1 MTKRPDPGVIVRRPR
16 LLRAT
21 LVIVLFAS
29 ASVALEA
36 QRPDPL
42 GQLVTEALRT
52 NLGLEGER
60 LAERRAT
67 AEVREARGL
76 FFPSLGLQ
84 SRYSRLGGVPNIG
97 DLINPAYATLN
108 QLTGT
113 SRFPTNINF
122 TLPQAHESRLEL
134 VQPVFNLGIVA
145 NYAVARARADGQRIQ
160 LAAAARQLA
169 ADVQVAYLQE
179 ASARRAVEI
188 YDATQV
194 LVRENER
201 VAERLLAAGSATPEA
216 VFRARAERADV
227 EQQLAEAREQQLAAG
242 RALNRIVRRPLD
254 APVEAVPDSV
264 FERLPLDITA
274 DSAVARALA
283 AREELRQADAGV
295 RTAQASG
302 RAATAAFFP
311 SVSVAL
317 DYGFQG
323 PDIAF
328 RSSNDFWLASVVV
341 SWNLF
346 NGGRDAARASEAGYE
361 ADRARTQRQDLAD
374 RIALQVRTAHEA
386 AAVARSAITTADARL
401 EAARRTF
408 ELVRRRYE
416 EGVAS
421 PIEFVDARTAY
432 TSAQLNRV
440 LTAYRY
446 AMRWVELERAA
457 ALREVPQ

>member
-1 MTKRPDPGVIVRRPR
+1 M
-16 LLRAT
+16 
-21 LVIVLFAS
+21 
-29 ASVALEA
+29 
-36 QRPDPL
+36 
-42 GQLVTEALRT
+42 
-52 NLGLEGER
+52 
-60 LAERRAT
+60 
-67 AEVREARGL
+67 
-76 FFPSLGLQ
+76 
-84 SRYSRLGGVPNIG
+84 
-97 DLINPAYATLN
+97 
-108 QLTGT
+108 
-113 SRFPTNINF
+113 
-122 TLPQAHESRLEL
+122 
-134 VQPVFNLGIVA
+134 QPVFNLGIVA
-145 NYAVARARADGQRIQ
+145 NYAVARARADGQRMQ

-227 EQQLAEAREQQLAAG
+227 EQQLAEAREQQLAAA

-295 RTAQASG
+295 RAAQASG

-408 ELVRRRYE
+408 DLVRRRYE

>member
-1 MTKRPDPGVIVRRPR
+1 MAP
-16 LLRAT
+16 
-21 LVIVLFAS
+21 
-29 ASVALEA
+29 VALQA

-42 GQLVTEALRT
+42 GQLVAEALRT
-52 NLGLEGER
+52 NLGLEGEG

-122 TLPQAHESRLEL
+122 TLPQRHESRLEL
-134 VQPVFNLGIVA
+134 VQPIFNPGILA
-145 NYAVARARADGQRIQ
+145 NYSV
-160 LAAAARQLA
+160 
-169 ADVQVAYLQE
+169 
-179 ASARRAVEI
+179 
-188 YDATQV
+188 
-194 LVRENER
+194 
-201 VAERLLAAGSATPEA
+201 
-216 VFRARAERADV
+216 
-227 EQQLAEAREQQLAAG
+227 AEARERRLAAS

-254 APVEAVPDSV
+254 APVEVVPDSV
-264 FERLPLDITA
+264 FDRLPLDITA
-274 DSAVARALA
+274 DSGVARALA
-283 AREELRQADAGV
+283 EREELRQVEAGV
-295 RTAQASG
+295 HAAQAAG
-302 RAATAAFFP
+302 RAATAAFLP

-323 PDIAF
+323 PDVAF

-346 NGGRDAARASEAGYE
+346 NGGRDAARRSEAGYE
-361 ADRARTQRQDLAD
+361 ADRARTQRQDVAD

-386 AAVARSAITTADARL
+386 AAVARSAIATADVRL

-408 ELVRRRYE
+408 ELGRRRYE

-446 AMRWVELERAA
+446 AIRWVELERAA
-457 ALREVPQ
+457 ALREIAF

>member
-1 MTKRPDPGVIVRRPR
+1 MTMLASRRIRPTSPELVMSMLDDTHAAWRRALLGSGLLACVR
-16 LLRAT
+16 
-21 LVIVLFAS
+21 FAG
-29 ASVALEA
+29 APAALEA

-42 GQLVTEALRT
+42 GHVVTEALRT

-60 LAERRAT
+60 LAERRVA

-145 NYAVARARADGQRIQ
+145 NYAVAHARAI
-160 LAAAARQLA
+160 
-169 ADVQVAYLQE
+169 
-179 ASARRAVEI
+179 
-188 YDATQV
+188 
-194 LVRENER
+194 
-201 VAERLLAAGSATPEA
+201 
-216 VFRARAERADV
+216 
-227 EQQLAEAREQQLAAG
+227 
-242 RALNRIVRRPLD
+242 
-254 APVEAVPDSV
+254 
-264 FERLPLDITA
+264 
-274 DSAVARALA
+274 A

-295 RTAQASG
+295 RAAQASG

-440 LTAYRY
+440 VTAYRY

>member
-1 MTKRPDPGVIVRRPR
+1 MVVRSIAK
-16 LLRAT
+16 LSSA
-21 LVIVLFAS
+21 VLACVFLTDAPPVL
-29 ASVALEA
+29 AA

-60 LAERRAT
+60 LAERRVA

-113 SRFPTNINF
+113 NRFPTNINF
-122 TLPQAHESRLEL
+122 TLPQRHESRLEL
-134 VQPVFNLGIVA
+134 VQPLFNAGILA
-145 NYAVARARADGQRIQ
+145 NYAVARARADGQRMQ

-179 ASARRAVEI
+179 GTARRAVEI
-188 YDATQV
+188 YEATLL
-194 LVRENER
+194 LVQENER
-201 VAERLLAAGSATPEA
+201 VAERLLGAGSATPEA

-254 APVEAVPDSV
+254 APVEAVPDSA
-264 FERLPLDITA
+264 FERLPLDITG

-302 RAATAAFFP
+302 RA
-311 SVSVAL
+311 
-317 DYGFQG
+317 
-323 PDIAF
+323 
-328 RSSNDFWLASVVV
+328 
-341 SWNLF
+341 
-346 NGGRDAARASEAGYE
+346 
-361 ADRARTQRQDLAD
+361 
-374 RIALQVRTAHEA
+374 VRTPA
-386 AAVARSAITTADARL
+386 
-401 EAARRTF
+401 
-408 ELVRRRYE
+408 
-416 EGVAS
+416 
-421 PIEFVDARTAY
+421 
-432 TSAQLNRV
+432 
-440 LTAYRY
+440 
-446 AMRWVELERAA
+446 
-457 ALREVPQ
+457 

>member
-1 MTKRPDPGVIVRRPR
+1 M
-16 LLRAT
+16 LRAT
-21 LVIVLFAS
+21 LVSVLLAS
-29 ASVALEA
+29 APVALEA

-42 GQLVTEALRT
+42 GQLVAEALRT
-52 NLGLEGER
+52 DLGLGGER
-60 LAERRAT
+60 LAERRTA

-76 FFPSLGLQ
+76 FLPSLGLQ

-145 NYAVARARADGQRIQ
+145 NYAVARARADGQRMQ
-160 LAAAARQLA
+160 LAAAALQLA

-227 EQQLAEAREQQLAAG
+227 EQQLAEAREQQLAAA
-242 RALNRIVRRPLD
+242 RTLNRIVRRPLD
-254 APVEAVPDSV
+254 TTVEMIPDSV
-264 FERLPLDITA
+264 FDQLPLDITV
-274 DSAVARALA
+274 DSAVARA
-283 AREELRQADAGV
+283 
-295 RTAQASG
+295 
-302 RAATAAFFP
+302 
-311 SVSVAL
+311 
-317 DYGFQG
+317 
-323 PDIAF
+323 
-328 RSSNDFWLASVVV
+328 
-341 SWNLF
+341 
-346 NGGRDAARASEAGYE
+346 
-361 ADRARTQRQDLAD
+361 
-374 RIALQVRTAHEA
+374 
-386 AAVARSAITTADARL
+386 AITTADARL

-440 LTAYRY
+440 VTAYRY

>member
-1 MTKRPDPGVIVRRPR
+1 M
-16 LLRAT
+16 LRAT
-21 LVIVLFAS
+21 LVSVLLAS
-29 ASVALEA
+29 APLALEA

-42 GQLVTEALRT
+42 GQFVAEALRT

-60 LAERRAT
+60 LAERRT
-67 AEVREARGL
+67 AADVREARGL
-76 FFPSLGLQ
+76 FLPSLGLQ

-108 QLTGT
+108 QLTGKN
-113 SRFPTNINF
+113 RFPTNINF

-145 NYAVARARADGQRIQ
+145 NYAVARARAGGQRMQ

-169 ADVQVAYLQE
+169 AEVQVAYLQE

-227 EQQLAEAREQQLAAG
+227 EQQLAEAREQQLAAA

-254 APVEAVPDSV
+254 TPVEMIPDSV
-264 FERLPLDITA
+264 FDQLPLDITA

-283 AREELRQADAGV
+283 AREELRQAEAGV
-295 RTAQASG
+295 RAAQASG

-421 PIEFVDARTAY
+421 HIEFVDARTAY

-446 AMRWVELERAA
+446 AMRWVELERSA

>member
-1 MTKRPDPGVIVRRPR
+1 M
-16 LLRAT
+16 LRAT
-21 LVIVLFAS
+21 LVSVLLAS
-29 ASVALEA
+29 APLALEA

-42 GQLVTEALRT
+42 GQLVAEALHT

-60 LAERRAT
+60 LVERRAA

-122 TLPQAHESRLEL
+122 TLPQARESRLEL

-145 NYAVARARADGQRIQ
+145 NYAVAHARANGQRMQ
-160 LAAAARQLA
+160 LA
-169 ADVQVAYLQE
+169 
-179 ASARRAVEI
+179 
-188 YDATQV
+188 
-194 LVRENER
+194 

-227 EQQLAEAREQQLAAG
+227 EQQLAEAREQQLAAA

-264 FERLPLDITA
+264 FDQLPLDITA

-283 AREELRQADAGV
+283 AREELRQAEAGV
-295 RTAQASG
+295 RAAQASG

-421 PIEFVDARTAY
+421 HIEFVDARTAY

-446 AMRWVELERAA
+446 AIRWVELERAA
-457 ALREVPQ
+457 ALRVLSP

>member
-1 MTKRPDPGVIVRRPR
+1 VVRSIAK
-16 LLRAT
+16 LRAA
-21 LVIVLFAS
+21 VLACVFLTA
-29 ASVALEA
+29 APPVLAA

-42 GQLVTEALRT
+42 GQLVAEALRT

-60 LAERRAT
+60 LAERRVA

-113 SRFPTNINF
+113 NRFPTNINF
-122 TLPQAHESRLEL
+122 TLPQRHESRLEL
-134 VQPVFNLGIVA
+134 VQPIFNAGILA
-145 NYAVARARADGQRIQ
+145 NYSVARARAAGQGMQ
-160 LAAAARQLA
+160 LAAAARQLV

-179 ASARRAVEI
+179 ASA
-188 YDATQV
+188 Q
-194 LVRENER
+194 ENER
-201 VAERLLAAGSATPEA
+201 VAERLLGVGSATPEA
-216 VFRARAERADV
+216 VYRARAERADV
-227 EQQLAEAREQQLAAG
+227 EQQLAEARERLLAAA

-254 APVEAVPDSV
+254 APVEVVPDSV
-264 FERLPLDITA
+264 FDRLPLDITA
-274 DSAVARALA
+274 DSAVARALV
-283 AREELRQADAGV
+283 AREELRQAEAGV
-295 RTAQASG
+295 HAAEGAG
-302 RAATAAFFP
+302 RAATAAFLP

-323 PDIAF
+323 PDLAF
-328 RSSNDFWLASVVV
+328 RGSNDFWLASVVV

-346 NGGRDAARASEAGYE
+346 NGGRDAARRSVAGYE

-374 RIALQVRTAHEA
+374 RIALQVRTAYEA
-386 AAVARSAITTADARL
+386 ATVARSAISTADARL
-401 EAARRTF
+401 EASRRTF
-408 ELVRRRYE
+408 DLVRRRYE

-440 LTAYRY
+440 LTEYRY
-446 AMRWVELERAA
+446 AIRWVELERAA
-457 ALREVPQ
+457 ALREIGLAGAQE

>member
-1 MTKRPDPGVIVRRPR
+1 MVRSAKLSAAVLVYALLAGVP
-16 LLRAT
+16 T
-21 LVIVLFAS
+21 
-29 ASVALEA
+29 ALAA

-42 GQLVTEALRT
+42 GQLVAEALRT

-67 AEVREARGL
+67 AEVHEARGL
-76 FFPSLGLQ
+76 FLPSLGLQ

-113 SRFPTNINF
+113 NRFPTNINF
-122 TLPQAHESRLEL
+122 TLPQRHESRLEL
-134 VQPVFNLGIVA
+134 VQPLFNAGILA
-145 NYAVARARADGQRIQ
+145 NYAGARARADGQRMQ
-160 LAAAARQLA
+160 LAEAARQLA

-188 YDATQV
+188 HEATLV
-194 LVRENER
+194 LVQENER
-201 VAERLLAAGSATPEA
+201 VAERLLGAGSATPEA

-227 EQQLAEAREQQLAAG
+227 EQQLAEARERQLAAS

-254 APVEAVPDSV
+254 APVEVVPDSV
-264 FERLPLDITA
+264 FDHLPLDFTA

-283 AREELRQADAGV
+283 AREELRQVEAGV
-295 RTAQASG
+295 HAAQAAG
-302 RAATAAFFP
+302 RAATAAFLP

-323 PDIAF
+323 PDVAF

-346 NGGRDAARASEAGYE
+346 NGGRDAARRSEAGYE

-386 AAVARSAITTADARL
+386 ATVARSAIATADTRL
-401 EAARRTF
+401 EAAGRTF

-440 LTAYRY
+440 LTGYRY
-446 AMRWVELERAA
+446 AIRWVELERAA
-457 ALREVPQ
+457 ALRELPS

>member
-1 MTKRPDPGVIVRRPR
+1 MVVRSIAKLSSAVLACVFLTAAP
-16 LLRAT
+16 
-21 LVIVLFAS
+21 LVLA
-29 ASVALEA
+29 A

-42 GQLVTEALRT
+42 GELVTEALRT

-60 LAERRAT
+60 LAERRVA

-145 NYAVARARADGQRIQ
+145 NYAVAGARADGQRMQ

-169 ADVQVAYLQE
+169 ADVQ
-179 ASARRAVEI
+179 
-188 YDATQV
+188 
-194 LVRENER
+194 
-201 VAERLLAAGSATPEA
+201 
-216 VFRARAERADV
+216 
-227 EQQLAEAREQQLAAG
+227 QQLAEAREQQLAAA

-295 RTAQASG
+295 RAAQASG

>member
-1 MTKRPDPGVIVRRPR
+1 VVRSIAKLSSLVLACA
-16 LLRAT
+16 LLTGAP
-21 LVIVLFAS
+21 LVLA
-29 ASVALEA
+29 A

-42 GQLVTEALRT
+42 GQLVAEALRT

-60 LAERRAT
+60 LAERRVA

-113 SRFPTNINF
+113 NRFPTNINF
-122 TLPQAHESRLEL
+122 TLPQRHESRLEL
-134 VQPVFNLGIVA
+134 VQPLFNGGILA
-145 NYAVARARADGQRIQ
+145 NYAVSRARAAGQRMQ

-188 YDATQV
+188 YEATLV
-194 LVRENER
+194 LVQENER
-201 VAERLLAAGSATPEA
+201 VAERLLGAGSATPEA
-216 VFRARAERADV
+216 VYRARSERADV
-227 EQQLAEAREQQLAAG
+227 EQQLAEARERQLAAS

-254 APVEAVPDSV
+254 ALVDVVPDSV
-264 FERLPLDITA
+264 FDHLPLDITV

-283 AREELRQADAGV
+283 AREELRQVEASVDA
-295 RTAQASG
+295 AQAAG
-302 RAATAAFFP
+302 RAATAAFLP

-323 PDIAF
+323 PDVAF

-346 NGGRDAARASEAGYE
+346 NGGRDAARRSEAGYE

-401 EAARRTF
+401 DAARRTF

-421 PIEFVDARTAY
+421 PIEFVDARTVY

-446 AMRWVELERAA
+446 AIRWVELERAA
-457 ALREVPQ
+457 ALREPPFEQGARE

>member
-1 MTKRPDPGVIVRRPR
+1 MVVRSIAK
-16 LLRAT
+16 LSSGA
-21 LVIVLFAS
+21 LVCVL
-29 ASVALEA
+29 VAMAPVGLQA

-42 GQLVTEALRT
+42 GQLVAEALRT

-60 LAERRAT
+60 LAEHRAT

-122 TLPQAHESRLEL
+122 TLPQRHESRLEL
-134 VQPVFNLGIVA
+134 VQPIFNAGILA
-145 NYAVARARADGQRIQ
+145 NYSVARARADGQRMQ

-169 ADVQVAYLQE
+169 ADVQVAYLQD

-188 YDATQV
+188 YEATLV
-194 LVRENER
+194 LVQENER
-201 VAERLLAAGSATPEA
+201 VAERLLGAGSATPEA

-227 EQQLAEAREQQLAAG
+227 EQQLAEARERQLAAS

-254 APVEAVPDSV
+254 APVEVVPDSV
-264 FERLPLDITA
+264 FDHLPLDFTA

-283 AREELRQADAGV
+283 AREELRQVEAGV
-295 RTAQASG
+295 HAAQAAG
-302 RAATAAFFP
+302 RAATAAFLP

-323 PDIAF
+323 PDVAF
-328 RSSNDFWLASVVV
+328 HSSNDFWLASVVV

-346 NGGRDAARASEAGYE
+346 NGGRDAARRSEAGYE
-361 ADRARTQRQDLAD
+361 ADRAPTQRQDLAHP
-374 RIALQVRTAHEA
+374 IALPGRPAHEA
-386 AAVARSAITTADARL
+386 
-401 EAARRTF
+401 
-408 ELVRRRYE
+408 
-416 EGVAS
+416 
-421 PIEFVDARTAY
+421 P
-432 TSAQLNRV
+432 
-440 LTAYRY
+440 
-446 AMRWVELERAA
+446 
-457 ALREVPQ
+457 

>member
-1 MTKRPDPGVIVRRPR
+1 M
-16 LLRAT
+16 LRAT
-21 LVIVLFAS
+21 LVSVLLA
-29 ASVALEA
+29 AAPPVLAA

-60 LAERRAT
+60 LAERRVA

-113 SRFPTNINF
+113 NRFPTNINF
-122 TLPQAHESRLEL
+122 TLPQRHESRLEL
-134 VQPVFNLGIVA
+134 AQPLFNAGILA
-145 NYAVARARADGQRIQ
+145 NYAVARARADGQRMQ

-179 ASARRAVEI
+179 ATARRAVEI
-188 YDATQV
+188 YEATLL
-194 LVRENER
+194 LVQENER
-201 VAERLLAAGSATPEA
+201 VAERLLGAGSATPEA

-227 EQQLAEAREQQLAAG
+227 EQQLAEAR
-242 RALNRIVRRPLD
+242 
-254 APVEAVPDSV
+254 
-264 FERLPLDITA
+264 
-274 DSAVARALA
+274 ALA
-283 AREELRQADAGV
+283 AREELRQVEAGLH
-295 RTAQASG
+295 AAEGAG
-302 RAATAAFFP
+302 RAATAAFLP

-323 PDIAF
+323 PDVAF
-328 RSSNDFWLASVVV
+328 RSSNDFWLASVAV

-346 NGGRDAARASEAGYE
+346 NGGRDAARRSEAGYE
-361 ADRARTQRQDLAD
+361 ADRARTQGQDVAD

-386 AAVARSAITTADARL
+386 AVVARSAITTADTRL

-416 EGVAS
+416 EGVAN

-432 TSAQLNRV
+432 TSAQLNRL

-446 AMRWVELERAA
+446 AIRWVELERAA
-457 ALREVPQ
+457 ALREIPQ

>member
-1 MTKRPDPGVIVRRPR
+1 VRRPR

-21 LVIVLFAS
+21 LVGVLLAS
-29 ASVALEA
+29 APLALEA

-42 GQLVTEALRT
+42 GQLVAEALRT

-60 LAERRAT
+60 LAERRT
-67 AEVREARGL
+67 VAEVREARGL
-76 FFPSLGLQ
+76 FLPSLGLQ

-113 SRFPTNINF
+113 NRFPTNINF
-122 TLPQAHESRLEL
+122 TLPQSHESRFEL

-145 NYAVARARADGQRIQ
+145 NYAVARARADGQRMQ

-227 EQQLAEAREQQLAAG
+227 EQQLAEAREQQLAAA
-242 RALNRIVRRPLD
+242 RTLNRIVRRPLD
-254 APVEAVPDSV
+254 TTVEMIPDSV
-264 FERLPLDITA
+264 FDQLPLDITV

-283 AREELRQADAGV
+283 AREELRQAEAGV
-295 RTAQASG
+295 RAAQASG

-374 RIALQVRTAHEA
+374 RIALQVRTAHQA
-386 AAVARSAITTADARL
+386 ATVARSAITTADARL

-440 LTAYRY
+440 VTAYRY

>member
-1 MTKRPDPGVIVRRPR
+1 MAKRPDPGVIVRRPR

-29 ASVALEA
+29 ASVAPEA
-36 QRPDPL
+36 QQPDPL

-122 TLPQAHESRLEL
+122 TLPQRHESRLEL
-134 VQPVFNLGIVA
+134 VQPIFNAGILA
-145 NYAVARARADGQRIQ
+145 NYSVARAHAAGQRMQ
-160 LAAAARQLA
+160 LASAARQLA
-169 ADVQVAYLQE
+169 ADVQIAYLQE
-179 ASARRAVEI
+179 ATARRAVEI
-188 YDATQV
+188 YEATQV

-227 EQQLAEAREQQLAAG
+227 EQQLAAA

-254 APVEAVPDSV
+254 TPVEMIPNSV
-264 FERLPLDITA
+264 FDQLPLDITA

-283 AREELRQADAGV
+283 AREELRQAEAGV
-295 RTAQASG
+295 RAAQASG

-328 RSSNDFWLASVVV
+328 
-341 SWNLF
+341 
-346 NGGRDAARASEAGYE
+346 
-361 ADRARTQRQDLAD
+361 
-374 RIALQVRTAHEA
+374 
-386 AAVARSAITTADARL
+386 
-401 EAARRTF
+401 
-408 ELVRRRYE
+408 
-416 EGVAS
+416 
-421 PIEFVDARTAY
+421 
-432 TSAQLNRV
+432 
-440 LTAYRY
+440 
-446 AMRWVELERAA
+446 
-457 ALREVPQ
+457 